1 MLPDTLDANPDANN
15 VDLIFIGD
23 FVDWRGEPLEGD
35 SEDWIEGSQR
45 IVNLVLKIH
54 KDYEALRKEDAT
66 FQSYVYPILGNHD
79 EMMLEAPRIF
89 SILREADIE
98 LITSSSHQYSQLR
111 KNLQGMG
118 LGPEHIEI
126 VLRFLNWYLQGGSY
140 TIQGFGSL
148 RNWFEAMDGELGQ
161 FLREQLR
168 LGVVVNHR
176 LYAHSMPDIVDFWR
190 PIEEIPTL
198 SPELRDKA
206 KEAYIWGR
214 KLWGFDYVSGTR
226 TRPFTQKEV
235 EEFLERVGVQ
245 GLVVGH
251 TPMSCPDPYF
261 AFDGRVIN
269 IDLHGVP
276 GSKAF
281 IEFYEPTE
289 DDRVPAPFV
298 PARHVSP
305 DAPRRLARVEEPPL
319 DVKEPSPLA
328 EASEDGAAVPEEAWE
343 SADDKTV
350 SEVNPSSEDI
360 VIL

>member
-1 MLPDTLDANPDANN
+1 VEEQVVLPDSLDPNPEANN
-15 VDLIFIGD
+15 LDLIFIGD

-35 SEDWIEGSQR
+35 ADDWIAGSAR

-54 KDYEALRKEDAT
+54 QGFEKLRDTDAN

-89 SILREADIE
+89 SILRESDVE
-98 LITSSSHQYSQLR
+98 LITSSSNQYSQLR

-118 LGPEHIEI
+118 LTPEHIEI
-126 VLRFLNWYLQGGSY
+126 VLRFLNWYLQGGNV
-140 TIQGFGSL
+140 TIQGFGGL
-148 RNWFEAMDGELGQ
+148 KDWFSAMDGELGQ

-168 LGVVVNHR
+168 LGVVVNKR
-176 LYAHSMPDIVDFWR
+176 LYAHSMPDLVDFWR
-190 PIEEIPTL
+190 PIVEIPEL

-214 KLWGFDYVSGTR
+214 KLWGFDYISGTR

-235 EEFLERVGVQ
+235 EDFLSRVGVA

-251 TPMSCPDPYF
+251 TPMSCPDPYY
-261 AFDGRVIN
+261 AFEGKVIN

-281 IEFYEPTE
+281 IEFYEVDNEP
-289 DDRVPAPFV
+289 VPAAFV
-298 PARHVSP
+298 AARYHAP
-305 DAPRRLARVEEPPL
+305 DAPKRLPRLEDKLEIQDTL
-319 DVKEPSPLA
+319 LLEPSA
-328 EASEDGAAVPEEAWE
+328 SKVENGVHTVESED
-343 SADDKTV
+343 V
-350 SEVNPSSEDI
+350 SEIDSTSGGI